1 MPVLYS
7 IFYLVNNTMSIIEQE
22 EVPVVFLNALV
33 KETVDIVVTRYR
45 FTKSG
50 LKEETSF
57 TK

>member
-1 MPVLYS
+1 
-7 IFYLVNNTMSIIEQE
+7 MSNIQQE

-33 KETVDIVVTRYR
+33 KETVDILVTRCR

-50 LKEETSF
+50 LKEEASL

>member
-1 MPVLYS
+1 
-7 IFYLVNNTMSIIEQE
+7 MSIIEQE